1 MKSKVIDLLIILILV
16 CAVVNMPSHKESV
29 EQAWKAAARP
39 VVVIDPGHG
48 GMDGGAEGSDG
59 TIEKDINLNISMK
72 LKEKLEADGIRVIM
86 TRNSDTGLSGESQDE
101 TIRFIKSRDMHERKR
116 IIDETGPAL
125 TISIHLNSFTQDAS
139 VKGAQ
144 VFYPMDG
151 EDDIVES
158 SRLAA
163 EIIQKNLNSD
173 INTDKKR
180 TEMAKN
186 DVYLFQNISSPIV
199 IAECGFLSNE
209 EDLMNLKNEGFQ
221 EKISKSLKAS
231 ISKYLKENGN
241 NNQ

>member
-116 IIDETGPAL
+116 IIDETDPAL

-163 EIIQKNLNSD
+163 EIIQKKLNSD

>member
-116 IIDETGPAL
+116 IIDETDPAL

>member
-1 MKSKVIDLLIILILV
+1 MKSKVIDILIILILT
-16 CAVVNMPSHKESV
+16 CAVVNIPSHKESV
-29 EQAWKAAARP
+29 EQVWKAAARP

-59 TIEKDINLNISMK
+59 TIEKDINLKISMK

-116 IIDETGPAL
+116 IIDEADPAL
-125 TISIHLNSFTQDAS
+125 TISIHLNSFTQDDS

-151 EDDIVES
+151 EDDTVES

-180 TEMAKN
+180 TEMGKN

>member
-1 MKSKVIDLLIILILV
+1 MKSKVIDLLIILMLV

-116 IIDETGPAL
+116 IIDETDPAL

-151 EDDIVES
+151 EDNIVES

-163 EIIQKNLNSD
+163 EIIQKKLNSD